1 MKQWNCLRA
10 LVLTMAWTWIP
21 PLHAQTLVSKPE
33 VWMIPPSAADGQCLR
48 QLLTQPDQWVETRSL
63 VQVLGYADHQ
73 LDRQFNQ
80 ASAVLALARQQLK
93 QTNRARATL
102 STGELMLQSQTND
115 L

>member
-1 MKQWNCLRA
+1 
-10 LVLTMAWTWIP
+10 
-21 PLHAQTLVSKPE
+21 
-33 VWMIPPSAADGQCLR
+33 
-48 QLLTQPDQWVETRSL
+48 
-63 VQVLGYADHQ
+63 VLGYADHQ

-115 L
+115 LGPAWKEVVAAHVLTQEAKRLIEGPVPAK